1 MMPILSHNA
10 SKCHIISSAPAMAT
24 IASLANVGLVAN
36 KHTKI
41 VAGRGVATSRI
52 GVKHAR

>member
-1 MMPILSHNA
+1 MSILSHNA